1 MSNIYSQ
8 YLKQKMI
15 EVCKILRYTMT
26 FDTFTELELHGIV
39 QHDVLPR
46 ELQQHRVVEEL
57 VDGDVL

>member
-1 MSNIYSQ
+1 
-8 YLKQKMI
+8 
-15 EVCKILRYTMT
+15 MT

-57 VDGDVL
+57 VDGDILRQSLPPPRLHHELSRLKTK